1 MDLVKNSCG
10 ILAQL
15 ADVLG
20 KEAGADMV
28 EKKAFGPCFTRHF
41 CRLHVSR
48 VSVLPS
54 NLLIALAI
62 GGLVNEDIGIDRES
76 DTGIGLTCVA

>member
-1 MDLVKNSCG
+1 MNLVKNSRG

-20 KEAGADMV
+20 EEAGADMV

-41 CRLHVSR
+41 CRLHIGR
-48 VSVLPS
+48 VSVLTS

-62 GGLVNEDIGIDRES
+62 GGLMHEDIGID
-76 DTGIGLTCVA
+76 G